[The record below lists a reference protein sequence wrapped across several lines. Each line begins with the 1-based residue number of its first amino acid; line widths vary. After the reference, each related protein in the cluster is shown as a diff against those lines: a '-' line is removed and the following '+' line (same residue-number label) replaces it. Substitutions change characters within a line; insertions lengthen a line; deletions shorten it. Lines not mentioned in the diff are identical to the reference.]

1 MGKTI
6 AAVTG
11 GVVLGLAIAFANAG
25 AFQFPWGSGEDTSK
39 SQASSQNQT
48 AQNKAQ
54 AQASHQPAPPNAP
67 EPNEPAVALPSW
79 APLVK
84 RVMPTV
90 VNVAVVQEIKS
101 SGLPFSGDSGSGEE
115 EGQGP
120 GMGPQGPGGNPFGP
134 GSPFGGGDPFE
145 QFRHFFGQIPR
156 NYKEHGL
163 GSGVIVSPDG
173 YILTNDHV
181 VGHADEIHV
190 TLLDKREFTAKVIG
204 KDQKTDLAL
213 IKIDTNQQL
222 PYAVLGDSTKAE
234 VGDPVMA
241 IGSPFGFNLS
251 VTSGIISAKGRA
263 LGGNYD
269 DFIQTDASI
278 NPGNSGGPL
287 FNTTGQV
294 IAVNTAIYS
303 STGAN
308 NGIGFAIPIN
318 LAKSVMEQLKAH
330 GKVVRGWLGVE
341 IQEVTPD
348 LAKSFGLSVPRGA
361 LVAGV
366 ESDGPAGKAGIE
378 RGDIIIKFNGE
389 TVHDEHELPEMVA
402 ATPIGKQVPVEVIRN
417 GKHLTINAAIAQLKE
432 QQIAS
437 AENPGEAGASWGL
450 QVRDLTPELAQ
461 QLGLHSSRGV
471 VVTGVKQDSPAA
483 DANLQQGDQ
492 ILEINHKK
500 IGSADEFA
508 SLARQAQKNKSQA
521 LLLVQ
526 RGNATL
532 YTVINPQG

>member
-1 MGKTI
+1 MAKTI

-11 GVVLGLAIAFANAG
+11 GVLLGLAIAFANAG
-25 AFQFPWGSGEDTSK
+25 AFQFPWGSGDN
-39 SQASSQNQT
+39 SSPPRAAQNQVE
-48 AQNKAQ
+48 AAN
-54 AQASHQPAPPNAP
+54 QPAPPNAP

-79 APLVK
+79 ASLVK

-90 VNVAVVQEIKS
+90 VNVAVVQEVKS
-101 SGLPFSGDSGSGEE
+101 SGFPFPGGDSGSGDD

-120 GMGPQGPGGNPFGP
+120 GMGPQGPGMGPQGPGGSPFGP
-134 GSPFGGGDPFE
+134 GSPFGGDPFE

-190 TLLDKREFTAKVIG
+190 TLLDKREFTAKVVG

-213 IKIDTNQQL
+213 IKIATNQGL
-222 PYAVLGDSTKAE
+222 PYAALGDSTKAE

-287 FNTTGQV
+287 FNTSGQV

-318 LAKSVMEQLKAH
+318 LAKSVMEQLKVH

-348 LAKSFGLSVPRGA
+348 LAKSFGLSMPNGA

-366 ESDGPAGKAGIE
+366 ESDGPAAKAGIE
-378 RGDIIIKFNGE
+378 RGDIITKFNGE

-402 ATPIGKQVPVEVIRN
+402 ATSIGRQVPVEVIRN
-417 GKHLTINAAIAQLKE
+417 GKHVKLNATIAQLKE

-437 AENPGEAGASWGL
+437 AENPSEAGASWGL

-461 QLGLHSSRGV
+461 QLGLHSSKGV

-492 ILEINHKK
+492 ILEINHRK

-508 SLARQAQKNKSQA
+508 TIARQAQKSKSQA

-532 YTVINPQG
+532 YTVINPHG